1 MSAAVFI
8 RPDRGKGLPERLVIF
23 VFLCWGALSAA
34 FELFTLPPLPDTRLR
49 FSLLLGSMLLFSASG
64 FGLLLIPLEMLLF
77 GNYFQSLVLSRYA
90 ASSAPLSVGP
100 GPLLF
105 ASILFLSVFLAA
117 TYGLGA
123 SCALR
128 TALFRG
134 SPSARGRYQRQLTA
148 AALCSLVSLADAF
161 YFA

>member
-8 RPDRGKGLPERLVIF
+8 RPERRNVLPERLVIF
-23 VFLCWGALSAA
+23 AFLVWGALSAA
-34 FELFTLPPLPDTRLR
+34 FEIFTLPPLPETRLC
-49 FSLLLGSMLLFSASG
+49 FTILLGSMLLFSASG
-64 FGLLLIPLEMLLF
+64 FGLVLIPLEMLLF
-77 GNYFQSLVLSRYA
+77 GYCFQARVLSRYA
-90 ASSAPLSVGP
+90 ASSAPLWGGP
-100 GPLLF
+100 GPLIF
-105 ASILFLSVFLAA
+105 SSVLFLSVFLAA